1 MDFGYSRV
9 STVGQDLELQR
20 AFLVDEGVDES
31 RIFFDHG
38 FTGKTVER
46 AGLQTVLAAVR
57 EGDKIIVPKLD
68 RFARNA
74 EETLRIVRE
83 LTDRGVVFQFNR
95 TVYDPRD
102 PFSKLFLT
110 FLAGL
115 AEAEGGW
122 ISLRTQEA
130 MARPSVRAKLKG
142 PKPRFS
148 AKEDAAITRHLDDG
162 EFTPGEVAA
171 MFKTSRA
178 SVYRAADRHRKRQDA
193 SNATKEETR

>member
-20 AFLVDEGVDES
+20 DFLLSEGVHES
-31 RIFFDHG
+31 RLFFDRG
-38 FTGKTVER
+38 FSGKGMQRE
-46 AGLQTVLAAVR
+46 GLQTVLAAVR
-57 EGDKIIVPKLD
+57 EGDKLIVPKLD

-74 EETLRIVRE
+74 EETLRELRE
-83 LTDRGVVFQFNR
+83 LSARGVAFQFGK
-95 TVYDPRD
+95 TVYDPND

-110 FLAGL
+110 FLAAI

-142 PKPRFS
+142 RQPRFS
-148 AKEDAAITRHLDDG
+148 PKEDALIARHLADG
-162 EFTPGEVAA
+162 DMTPGEIANL
-171 MFKTSRA
+171 FKTSRA
-178 SVYRAADRHRKRQDA
+178 TVYRAASRHAGR
-193 SNATKEETR
+193 TRSIE

>member
-20 AFLVDEGVDES
+20 AFLIGEGVDKS
-31 RIFFDHG
+31 RMFFDHG

-46 AGLQTVLAAVR
+46 DGLQTVLAAAR

-83 LTDRGVVFQFNR
+83 LTERGVAFQFNR
-95 TVYDPRD
+95 TVYDPHD

-110 FLAGL
+110 FLAAL

-130 MARPSVRAKLKG
+130 MTRPSVRAKLRG

-148 AKEDAAITRHLDDG
+148 AKEDAAIARHLNDG
-162 EFTPGEVAA
+162 EFTPGEVATL
-171 MFKTSRA
+171 FKTSRA
-178 SVYRAADRHRKRQDA
+178 SVYRAASRHSKRQSDA
-193 SNATKEETR
+193 QATKEESA

>member
-20 AFLVDEGVDES
+20 TFLIGEGIPED
-31 RIFFDHG
+31 RIFTDFG
-38 FTGKTVER
+38 FSGKTIER
-46 AGLQTVLAAVR
+46 DGLKTVLVAVR

-83 LTDRGVVFQFNR
+83 LTERGVAFQFNR
-95 TVYDPRD
+95 TVYDPKD

-110 FLAGL
+110 FLAAL

-122 ISLRTQEA
+122 ISLRTREA

-142 PKPRFS
+142 RQPRFS
-148 AKEDAAITRHLDDG
+148 PKEDAVIAQHLIGDAL
-162 EFTPGEVAA
+162 TPIEIANL
-171 MFKTSRA
+171 FKTSRA
-178 SVYRAADRHRKRQDA
+178 SVYRAAARHAERNPPL
-193 SNATKEETR
+193 S

>member
-20 AFLVDEGVDES
+20 AFLLGEGVGEKQL
-31 RIFFDHG
+31 FFDRG
-38 FTGKTVER
+38 FTGKNLDR
-46 AGLQTVLAAVR
+46 AGLNGLLAAVR
-57 EGDKIIVPKLD
+57 EGDKIIVPKMD

-74 EETLRIVRE
+74 EDTLRVLRE
-83 LTDRGVVFQFNR
+83 LTERGVTFQFNK
-95 TVYDPRD
+95 TVYDPHD

-110 FLAGL
+110 FLAAL

-142 PKPRFS
+142 RQPSFSPKQ
-148 AKEDAAITRHLDDG
+148 DAAIARHLAEG
-162 EFTPGEVAA
+162 EFPAA
-171 MFKTSRA
+171 EIATMFKTSRA
-178 SVYRAADRHRKRQDA
+178 SVYRAAARHAKRVGD
-193 SNATKEETR
+193 

>member
-1 MDFGYSRV
+1 MDFGYARV

-20 AFLVDEGVDES
+20 SFLVDEGVDES

-74 EETLRIVRE
+74 EETLRELRE
-83 LTDRGVVFQFNR
+83 LTTLGVAFQFGK
-95 TVYDPRD
+95 TVYDPAD

-110 FLAGL
+110 FLAAI

-130 MARPSVRAKLKG
+130 MARPSVRAKLRG
-142 PKPRFS
+142 RQPRFS
-148 AKEDAAITRHLDDG
+148 PKEDALIARHLADG
-162 EFTPGEVAA
+162 EMTPSEIANL
-171 MFKTSRA
+171 FKTSRA
-178 SVYRAADRHRKRQDA
+178 TVYRAAARHAERTRQV
-193 SNATKEETR
+193 E

>member
-9 STVGQDLELQR
+9 STTGQDVELQR
-20 AFLVDEGVDES
+20 NFLLSEGVHES
-31 RIFFDHG
+31 KIFVDHG
-38 FTGKTVER
+38 FTGRTVER
-46 AGLQTVLAAVR
+46 AGLQSVLAAVR

-83 LTDRGVVFQFNR
+83 LTELGVAFQFNH

-110 FLAGL
+110 FLAAL

-122 ISLRTQEA
+122 ISLRTKEA
-130 MARPSVRAKLKG
+130 MARPGVRRKLKG
-142 PKPRFS
+142 RKPRFS
-148 AKEDAAITRHLDDG
+148 PKQDALIARHLSDG
-162 EFTPGEVAA
+162 EMTPAEIADL
-171 MFKTSRA
+171 FKTSRA
-178 SVYRAADRHRKRQDA
+178 TVYRAAARHAERTSSA
-193 SNATKEETR
+193 E

>member
-1 MDFGYSRV
+1 MEFGYSRV

-20 AFLVDEGVDES
+20 TFLLNEGVHED
-31 RIFFDHG
+31 RIFYDHG
-38 FTGKTVER
+38 FSGKNLQR
-46 AGLQTVLAAVR
+46 DGLRTVLAAVR

-74 EETLRIVRE
+74 EETLRELRE
-83 LTDRGVVFQFNR
+83 LTARGVVFQFGK
-95 TVYDPRD
+95 TVYDPTD

-110 FLAGL
+110 FLSAI

-142 PKPRFS
+142 RQPRFS
-148 AKEDAAITRHLDDG
+148 PKEDALIARHLSDG
-162 EFTPGEVAA
+162 EMTPGEIANLFA
-171 MFKTSRA
+171 TSRA
-178 SVYRAADRHRKRQDA
+178 TVYRAAARHAER
-193 SNATKEETR
+193 TRRVE

>member
-83 LTDRGVVFQFNR
+83 LTERGIAFQFNR
-95 TVYDPRD
+95 TVYDPHD

-110 FLAGL
+110 FLAAL

-142 PKPRFS
+142 RQPAFS
-148 AKEDAAITRHLDDG
+148 PKEDAAIARHLAEG
-162 EFTPGEVAA
+162 EFTAGEIAT

-178 SVYRAADRHRKRQDA
+178 SVYRAADRHTKRTTQ
-193 SNATKEETR
+193 ET